1 MFPMTVKEDIWTNYL
16 NSTGDQIYSTH
27 TICSAFS
34 QILSFK
40 CWTTILGDKYN
51 DRHVYR
57 WEKWSVKRLAH
68 SVRSLRQHFNLYLS
82 DSKCSTSQCPTIS
95 ISSFAFR
102 KRSADML
109 GYCQK
114 FFEVLLHLWPGV
126 ISYQSKVSHLFISAL
141 VVITFVWIHHE
152 RGSWDAEY
160 TCLSPRLEY
169 NDPKF

>member
-1 MFPMTVKEDIWTNYL
+1 MLSFFT
-16 NSTGDQIYSTH
+16 
-27 TICSAFS
+27 
-34 QILSFK
+34 ILSFK

-57 WEKWSVKRLAH
+57 WGKWSVKRLAH

-102 KRSADML
+102 KRSADIL

-114 FFEVLLHLWPGV
+114 FFFEVLLHLWPGV
-126 ISYQSKVSHLFISAL
+126 ISYQSKVSHLFLSAL
-141 VVITFVWIHHE
+141 VVIPFVWIHHE
-152 RGSWDAEY
+152 RGSWDEEY